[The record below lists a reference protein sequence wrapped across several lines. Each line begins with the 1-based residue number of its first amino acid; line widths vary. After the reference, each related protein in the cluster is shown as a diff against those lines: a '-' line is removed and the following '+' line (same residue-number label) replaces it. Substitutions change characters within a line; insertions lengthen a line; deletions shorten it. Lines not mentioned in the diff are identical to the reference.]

1 MKIEES
7 GMVKLFCAC
16 LQNEQYLERYAAA
29 VGLPPFLALGHLALR
44 ILVFELVKNGNVV
57 AVTPHRI
64 AALVRLCGLERTAV
78 RRVARAV
85 KKLLRRYGVYPV
97 YSNYVYRLA
106 DLARAINL
114 FQ

>member
-57 AVTPHRI
+57 AVTPHRV
-64 AALVRLCGLERTAV
+64 AALVRECGLDRSATRTV
-78 RRVARAV
+78 SRAI
-85 KKLLRRYGVYPV
+85 KSYLRSLGIYPTFN
-97 YSNYVYRLA
+97 NYVYRLA
-106 DLARAINL
+106 DLVKA
-114 FQ
+114 F